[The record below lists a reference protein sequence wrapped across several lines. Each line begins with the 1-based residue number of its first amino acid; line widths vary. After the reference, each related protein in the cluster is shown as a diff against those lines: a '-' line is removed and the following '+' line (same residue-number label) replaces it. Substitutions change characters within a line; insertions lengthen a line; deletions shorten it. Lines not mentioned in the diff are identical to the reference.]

1 MAELVMAIT
10 AKAAALKIAVGK
22 ALGRKKKAQSDNA

>member
-10 AKAAALKIAVGK
+10 AKAYSTFVGAELGAMQK
-22 ALGRKKKAQSDNA
+22 AITDLNT